1 MFALSSNLLSHPRN
15 ILTNVAL
22 FYCLLLQ
29 ELSFLSFFY
38 FFFLL
43 FSSPDE
49 SLVTQ
54 RKKNKMKLNETRIL
68 RYINSRWLARNSPKI
83 SMFDILCSSIFFF
96 FFRIGCYFAF
106 DCSEKLTRNL
116 TWKKERKKI
125 YHRSFENW
133 AKCIYLDW
141 KRKKIPRRQW
151 IQKLINIIILVRF
164 SNTKWN
170 WKSWEIEATTINFFL
185 VETGHG
191 SILLAAI

>member
-96 FFRIGCYFAF
+96 FLSYRMLFCVWLGRVQRKINAKFNVKEGEKKNISSKFR
-106 DCSEKLTRNL
+106 KLGEVYLPRL
-116 TWKKERKKI
+116 KKEKNTSKMVDTKI
-125 YHRSFENW
+125 N
-133 AKCIYLDW
+133 
-141 KRKKIPRRQW
+141 
-151 IQKLINIIILVRF
+151 
-164 SNTKWN
+164 
-170 WKSWEIEATTINFFL
+170 
-185 VETGHG
+185 
-191 SILLAAI
+191 